1 MDNEVL
7 SASSDS
13 ALLSASS
20 SALSSSSDSESSS
33 SSPSSSAF
41 SSNLRLNLFAIQN
54 NHKVLKSKSL
64 SSAQEIQIGFLVFY
78 H

>member
-13 ALLSASS
+13 ASLSASS
-20 SALSSSSDSESSS
+20 SALSSSSDSESTS

-41 SSNLRLNLFAIQN
+41 SSNVRLNFCAVQN
-54 NHKVLKSKSL
+54 NHKNLKSKSL
-64 SSAQEIQIGFLVFY
+64 SSAQETQIGFLVFF